1 MMSKRSSPPEGRAGI
16 PGWFVFRSVDN
27 VVLYSRVYSAI
38 EGTYSTEKATAVN
51 DIFKTILHLLKTS
64 FSWMSSSQIEYLAMD
79 RYDLSI
85 LRGKYILLVFFIR
98 RGSSIKDIYKVQE
111 KVLKIIETDAE
122 GRLSSQIAEPELL
135 RDVWMSSEEKIRP
148 FIHHS
153 F

>member
-1 MMSKRSSPPEGRAGI
+1 M
-16 PGWFVFRSVDN
+16 
-27 VVLYSRVYSAI
+27 
-38 EGTYSTEKATAVN
+38 
-51 DIFKTILHLLKTS
+51 
-64 FSWMSSSQIEYLAMD
+64 
-79 RYDLSI
+79 
-85 LRGKYILLVFFIR
+85 RGKYILLVFFIR

-122 GRLSSQIAEPELL
+122 GRLSSQIDEPELL